1 MKIPIET
8 VKEVRSRT
16 NVGIADCNK
25 ALLEVGGDV
34 EKAIEF
40 LKQRG
45 AAIAE
50 AKKDE
55 AATEGIVEAYIH
67 HTRRVGSLVELN
79 CETDFVART
88 PEFKELAHDLAM
100 QVAASAPQFL
110 TSEDIPAEAEA
121 ETIIEKYTVQRH
133 ARKKKPRNESL
144 PSHLERVEQIV
155 QAPDEMKSC
164 PQHGAR
170 EIIDYDITET
180 LMS

>member
-1 MKIPIET
+1 MKIPVET

-55 AATEGIVEAYIH
+55 VATEGIVEAYIH
-67 HTRRVGSLVELN
+67 HTKRVGSMVELN

-100 QVAASAPQFL
+100 QVAASAPQFI
-110 TSEDIPAEAEA
+110 TSEEMSAEG
-121 ETIIEKYTVQRH
+121 ETETETDPQTVCLLNQPFIKDPTRTVQD
-133 ARKKKPRNESL
+133 
-144 PSHLERVEQIV
+144 I
-155 QAPDEMKSC
+155 
-164 PQHGAR
+164 
-170 EIIDYDITET
+170 ITET
-180 LMS
+180 IAKVGENIRVRRFARFELGVDH